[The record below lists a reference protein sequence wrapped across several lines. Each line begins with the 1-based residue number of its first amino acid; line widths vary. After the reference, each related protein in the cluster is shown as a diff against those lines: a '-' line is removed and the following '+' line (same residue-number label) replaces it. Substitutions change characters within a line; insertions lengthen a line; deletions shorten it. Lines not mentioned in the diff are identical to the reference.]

1 MEGRNYFL
9 HVEYDSNDE
18 LGFVLVFVLCV
29 CVFVCVSFGL
39 SDDYYCFLSL

>member
-9 HVEYDSNDE
+9 CVEYDSSNE
-18 LGFVLVFVLCV
+18 LGFVLVSVVCV

-39 SDDYYCFLSL
+39 SDDYYCFPSL